1 MNFIQKKNL
10 EKFKT
15 SIMEYFNYVWSID
28 MGLNQ
33 KELLSQLP
41 SALVT
46 DIRLTRDN
54 YILNKTELFTDGEEA
69 LNMKLCRSMF

>member
-46 DIRLTRDN
+46 DIRLTRYN